1 MKHLPALLLMA
12 ALSMLAGGDTGAVA
26 RLQPGG
32 ISSVCEAMVKNG
44 ASKEELAQQACCVY
58 NRGVCGCRAGRIV
71 CCDMTFSP
79 NCGC

>member
-1 MKHLPALLLMA
+1 MKYVYSVLLMA
-12 ALSMLAGGDTGAVA
+12 ALSMLAGGDSGAVPQA
-26 RLQPGG
+26 GAM
-32 ISSVCEAMVKNG
+32 SSVCEAMVKNG

-71 CCDMTFSP
+71 CCDMTFST